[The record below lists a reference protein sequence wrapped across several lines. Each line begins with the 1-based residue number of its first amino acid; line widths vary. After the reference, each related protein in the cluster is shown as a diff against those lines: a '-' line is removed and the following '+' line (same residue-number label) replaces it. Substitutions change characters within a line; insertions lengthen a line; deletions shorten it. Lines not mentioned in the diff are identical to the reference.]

1 MLKGGYV
8 CTHVRT
14 LICWL
19 APLRELFTSEAN
31 ERKLSGLLSFFVDG
45 SDREKFIT
53 LWVSQSALL
62 HFRLF
67 LPLSTFEGIPKS
79 ELIEELLGRLQDGNS
94 RQHGKCTYAINCNCG
109 YVFEMRQLQK

>member
-1 MLKGGYV
+1 MYV
-8 CTHVRT
+8 HMYVRT
-14 LICWL
+14 LTCWL

-45 SDREKFIT
+45 SDSEKFIT

-62 HFRLF
+62 RFRPF

-94 RQHGKCTYAINCNCG
+94 RQHDKYTYVINCNCCN
-109 YVFEMRQLQK
+109 VFEMRQLQR